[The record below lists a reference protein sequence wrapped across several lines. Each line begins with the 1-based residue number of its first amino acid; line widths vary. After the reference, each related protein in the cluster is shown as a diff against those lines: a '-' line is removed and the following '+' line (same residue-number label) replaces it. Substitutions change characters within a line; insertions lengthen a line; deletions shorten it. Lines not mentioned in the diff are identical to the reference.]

1 MYLPGYSLLNIF
13 LFSSASCHLTF
24 SSSSLLYSLSNSS
37 TNSMAFFKFSL
48 LSQVS
53 SFAVHPFHCTK
64 YLSLPHTFLLF
75 IIFSTSHSSSPSI
88 TTGCGVSF
96 LCPSTCNL
104 YHYTRLTLITGC
116 ILIVLG
122 NSNLIALLEI
132 IALTL

>member
-1 MYLPGYSLLNIF
+1 MYLSSYSLLNIF
-13 LFSSASCHLTF
+13 LFSSASYCLTS
-24 SSSSLLYSLSNSS
+24 SSSSLLYSLSNSL

-53 SFAVHPFHCTK
+53 SFAVHPFHHTK
-64 YLSLPHTFLLF
+64 YLFLSHTFLLF
-75 IIFSTSHSSSPSI
+75 MIFLTSHSSSSSI
-88 TTGCGVSF
+88 TTGCGISF
-96 LCPSTCNL
+96 LCSSTCDL

-116 ILIVLG
+116 ILIILG